1 MHSAM
6 YCGIFLG
13 VMLGETAIGGS
24 GMNNGNS
31 AAAARRLKA
40 VFWVF
45 MGLWL
50 ASFPALAGDWI
61 VVAAA
66 GYKRPVLELIE
77 RYRALTGQTVVG
89 GFGNMQQISAQA
101 QASADVGLMLGDE
114 AHLRDL
120 PFVASLTPLGV
131 GKLVLAWPKGKAA
144 LSADADLLA
153 PGVGRIACPD
163 AKKAIYGI
171 AASEW
176 MKNKGLAE
184 ALKPKL
190 IEVATVPQVTSYLIS
205 AEVDAGFINLTDAL
219 GAGDKIGGYR
229 VIESGYTTIRIVAGV
244 IKGHENGAQVKG
256 FLTFMNSPDAAAIL
270 KAYGM

>member
-1 MHSAM
+1 MK
-6 YCGIFLG
+6 
-13 VMLGETAIGGS
+13 
-24 GMNNGNS
+24 NGNTVVAVRRVK
-31 AAAARRLKA
+31 AALL
-40 VFWVF
+40 VFLA
-45 MGLWL
+45 LWA
-50 ASFPALAGDWI
+50 ASFSALAGDLI
-61 VVAAA
+61 VVAGA
-66 GYKRPVLELIE
+66 GYKRPVLELLE

-120 PFVASLTPLGV
+120 PFVASLAPLGV
-131 GKLVLAWPKGKAA
+131 GKLVIAWPKGKAA
-144 LSADADLLA
+144 LSVDADLLA
-153 PGVGRIACPD
+153 VGVGRIACPD
-163 AKKAIYGI
+163 AQKTIYGI

-176 MKNKGLAE
+176 MKNKGLVE

-244 IKGHENGAQVKG
+244 IKGHENSAQVKG
-256 FLTFMNSPDAAAIL
+256 FWTFMNSPDAAAIL

>member
-1 MHSAM
+1 MTQCAE
-6 YCGIFLG
+6 GVKRLLG
-13 VMLGETAIGGS
+13 RGS

-31 AAAARRLKA
+31 MAATRRVPAALLLF
-40 VFWVF
+40 VV
-45 MGLWL
+45 LCL
-50 ASFPALAGDWI
+50 ASFTALAGDLI
-61 VVAAA
+61 VVAGA

-77 RYRALTGQTVVG
+77 RYRVLTGQTVVG

-120 PFVASLTPLGV
+120 PFVASVMPLGV
-131 GKLVLAWPKGKAA
+131 GKLVIAWPKGKKP
-144 LSADADLLA
+144 LPADDDLLA
-153 PGVGRIACPD
+153 PAVGRIACPD
-163 AKKAIYGI
+163 AQKAIYGI

-176 MKNKGLAE
+176 MKNKGVAE

-190 IEVATVPQVTSYLIS
+190 IEVATVPQATSYLIS
-205 AEVDAGFINLTDAL
+205 GEVDAGFINITDAL

-229 VIESGYTTIRIVAGV
+229 VIEGGYTPIRIVAGV
-244 IKGHENGAQVKG
+244 IKGYENNAQVKG
-256 FLTFMNSPDAAAIL
+256 FLTFMSSPDAAAIL